1 MDSIGE
7 FFKQVRETKGLT
19 VDEVALKTRIRA
31 DFVRA
36 IEDGNYAKLPD
47 QVFARGFVRS
57 YARSLGLD
65 EDDAINRFVNSAGS
79 FYEKQGERERLKQKQ
94 DEEDR
99 RKRSSRKAVGF
110 AIVVALGL
118 LVVLLTKQHGGQFV
132 KRSGSD
138 FPSGASKSATAAP
151 KDGREGAE
159 AVVPVEEPREP
170 RDTRDQKD
178 SRGSE
183 KDKRAGRE
191 QTSSV
196 QSAAAPSAS
205 VIPSPPSAIAAAPA
219 PAAASQVSM
228 PAPVGSDGP
237 LAGLSVEGPSAGE
250 PLFLDLEAVELS
262 WVVVQIDG
270 GSPVE
275 ALMRPGQRA
284 RWKAN
289 DQFAVTLGNAGGVK
303 AELNGK
309 PQKPFGPSGKVV
321 RDVVLKRDS

>member
-19 VDEVALKTRIRA
+19 VEEVALKTRIRA

-65 EDDAINRFVNSAGS
+65 EEDAIQRFVQSAGS
-79 FYEKQGERERLKQKQ
+79 YYEKQGERERLKQKQ
-94 DEEDR
+94 EEEDR

-118 LVVLLTKQHGGQFV
+118 LVVLLTKQHSGQFV
-132 KRSGSD
+132 KRGATD
-138 FPSGASKSATAAP
+138 FPTGSS
-151 KDGREGAE
+151 
-159 AVVPVEEPREP
+159 
-170 RDTRDQKD
+170 QK
-178 SRGSE
+178 
-183 KDKRAGRE
+183 
-191 QTSSV
+191 
-196 QSAAAPSAS
+196 SAAAPSKESREKSPPTQETGEVPPAGDAEKHLARVEVPAPPPPPATPAS
-205 VIPSPPSAIAAAPA
+205 VIPSPPPSVAPGLGGGA
-219 PAAASQVSM
+219 
-228 PAPVGSDGP
+228 DGP

-250 PLFLDLEAVELS
+250 PLLLDLEAVELS

-275 ALMRPGQRA
+275 ALMRPGERA
-284 RWKAN
+284 RWKAT
-289 DQFAVTLGNAGGVK
+289 DQFAITLGNAGGVK

-321 RDVVLKRDS
+321 RDVILKRDS